1 MDLLEINAL
10 LQDIETNQELLRMKI
25 GLWSAWPILRFN
37 LAALASNLAIDTS
50 EIRLSTIEHISHSFH
65 DAAGF
70 LRVKHPHILL
80 YVASSNRV
88 EQKKDRYKDI
98 IFDELLRYIPTYF
111 KIENINNKFYLE
123 RSQRALYPSQMTTS
137 GIYMISNLLSRL
149 RRPRS
154 IDRLA
159 DSFFASIQMVM
170 PTSKIS
176 RLHIRKVLTS
186 FYWRKILYRGLLH
199 RVKPR
204 ILFLQTAYMNH
215 ALVAAAKEMNI
226 KVVEF
231 QHGIIDRHHPGYSWT
246 SPAVVYKNHMP
257 LPDLIYVYG
266 DYWQDELSVNGFW
279 NKELRSVGS
288 LHLDQFRLQHVS
300 LTSNNSI
307 SSNTPRKIVVT
318 TQALDVDRL
327 ISFFIEFNKYATL
340 PVELF
345 IKLHPRES
353 NRQPYDTAFRD
364 HANIHIIA
372 GHEAPSTFEL
382 LSSCDYHASI
392 HSTCHYEAL
401 GLGKPTIILPF
412 TNHERILPLC
422 EQARGY
428 ALLVRTPAEM
438 NQIIAQNRSVPH
450 NISTYYFRDGAVDN
464 ILKELHHELGG
475 VIDIRNPVDPQ

>member
-25 GLWSAWPILRFN
+25 GPWSAWPILRFN

-50 EIRLSTIEHISHSFH
+50 DIRLSTLEHLSHSFH
-65 DAAGF
+65 DIAGIF
-70 LRVKHPHILL
+70 RVKHPQILL

-88 EQKKDRYKDI
+88 EQEKDRYKDI
-98 IFDELLRYIPTYF
+98 IFDELLCYIPTYF

-123 RSQRALYPSQMTTS
+123 HSQTALYPSQMTTS
-137 GIYMISNLLSRL
+137 VIYLITNLLSRL

-154 IDRLA
+154 IDLLA

-186 FYWRKILYRGLLH
+186 FYWRKILYRALLY

-204 ILFLQTAYMNH
+204 VLFLQAAYTNH

-226 KVVEF
+226 KVIEF
-231 QHGIIDRHHPGYSWT
+231 QHGIIDHHHPGYSWT
-246 SPAVVYKNHMP
+246 APAAAYKNHKP
-257 LPDLIYVYG
+257 LPDLIYDYG
-266 DYWQDELSVNGFW
+266 DYWQEELSKNGFW

-288 LHLDQFRLQHVS
+288 LHLDQFRLQNVS
-300 LTSNNSI
+300 STSGNGITSI
-307 SSNTPRKIVVT
+307 SSRKIVVT
-318 TQALDVDRL
+318 TQALDIDRL
-327 ISFFIEFNKYATL
+327 ISFFIEFDKYATV

-345 IKLHPRES
+345 FKLHPRES
-353 NRQPYDTAFRD
+353 NRQPYDTAFKN

-372 GHEAPSTFEL
+372 GHEAPSTFDL
-382 LSSCDYHASI
+382 LSLCDYHVSI

-412 TNHERILPLC
+412 TNHERILSLC
-422 EQARGY
+422 ELAQGY
-428 ALLVRTPAEM
+428 AFLAKTPAEM
-438 NQIIAQNRSVPH
+438 NQIIAQDRIVPH
-450 NISTYYFRDGAVDN
+450 NISSYYFRDGALDN
-464 ILKELHHELGG
+464 MLCELHHELGG
-475 VIDIRNPVDPQ
+475 VIDIRNPVNPQ